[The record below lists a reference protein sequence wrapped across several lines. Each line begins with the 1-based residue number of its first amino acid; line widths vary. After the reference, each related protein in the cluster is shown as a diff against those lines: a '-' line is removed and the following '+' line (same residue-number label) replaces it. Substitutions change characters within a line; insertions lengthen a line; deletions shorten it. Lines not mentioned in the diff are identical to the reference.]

1 MKCKQ
6 IKLDG
11 SACKARAIGNSGFCW
26 FHSPR
31 INNIE
36 RQYSRYMGGKNRH
49 IPAVIVKLP
58 DISIKGPLD
67 VPPLLLDTIR
77 HLRRGEINVR
87 LSTALCYL
95 SNVLLKSYE
104 PELEARIEKMEK
116 FLKEYVTG

>member
-1 MKCKQ
+1 
-6 IKLDG
+6 
-11 SACKARAIGNSGFCW
+11 
-26 FHSPR
+26 
-31 INNIE
+31 
-36 RQYSRYMGGKNRH
+36 MGGKNRH